1 MAEERE
7 AKEILSGITDDIRT
21 IVRAEVELAKNEAM
35 PSVKKGGIGA
45 GLFGGAGFFAINGL
59 SLLFIAASLA
69 LSMLIKNLW
78 PIGFVIMGVLLL
90 IIAALLALVGKGQI
104 QQAKPSAP
112 SEAAA
117 QAKGTVE
124 DIKAAVSRGNKRVS
138 QPELTEGSRS
148 PELR

>member
-7 AKEILSGITDDIRT
+7 AKEILNSITDDVRT
-21 IVRAEVELAKNEAM
+21 IVQAEVELAKSEIL
-35 PSVKKGGIGA
+35 PSVKKGGVGA
-45 GLFGGAGFFAINGL
+45 GLFGGAGYLAINGV
-59 SLLFIAASLA
+59 SLLFIAAALA
-69 LSMLIKNLW
+69 LSMLIKDLW
-78 PIGFVIMGVLLL
+78 PIGFVIVGVLLL
-90 IIAALLALVGKGQI
+90 VIAGVLALIGKRQI

-124 DIKAAVSRGNKRVS
+124 DVKAAVSRGNQRATH
-138 QPELTEGSRS
+138 PELTEGSRS